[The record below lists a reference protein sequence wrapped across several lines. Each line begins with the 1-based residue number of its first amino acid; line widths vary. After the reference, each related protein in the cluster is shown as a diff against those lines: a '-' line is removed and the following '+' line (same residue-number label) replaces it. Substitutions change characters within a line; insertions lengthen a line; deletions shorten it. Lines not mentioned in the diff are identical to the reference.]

1 MSKDLQTNNGV
12 HINPYENA
20 AKTHVPAAGDVYA
33 TKSPSF
39 NGREIVRLVKRCGEH
54 SWETVNAF
62 TGEPYRN
69 LSDDTLKQ
77 YYRWIQTEF
86 TEISS
91 LATSIVSGKASEAA
105 LLITGA
111 QEAPQADSESLMAT
125 ESPEHIEALLE
136 SSERIKNKM
145 EEAQL
150 VAKCMIEERKA
161 QLDAMLHDMNG
172 YLAKVNEK
180 VANLVKI
187 ITVLNLYTG
196 ATVDIHHIAEG
207 DPAPKGEPLSMRQ
220 RILFMDEELCIHIDH
235 EADYQDVNLFFDW
248 LKDPANRDIIVPE
261 PRCVVCLKPK
271 RFPMN
276 YRSGDA
282 HYDAQRNIWNR
293 HTYVVIRNGD
303 NLWWFESED
312 LEVYEWAFP
321 HDDFE
326 ESFAKRL
333 QEETHSAFKDNILN
347 QRKNVTYRDTKY
359 MMFLQ
364 GLIDQRQ
371 DLIGPTAKRLNLM
384 KLQGIRLIRDDENLI
399 GTGRKPWKE
408 FRDEKNTL
416 IRRGTRIL
424 YVAGPCWSDSYKRR
438 PTPCS
443 GQFVRYYSNEWSM
456 PSFPGTGL
464 YSADEIEVV
473 HHYDHGQPVMIKHP
487 RLVFK
492 YLPGDEV
499 FDRTEYEY
507 RQRKQRVSWEFD
519 PCYVLNYDAVS
530 IEELQGYLEDRTL
543 RTEFASMIPIL
554 VEMRRH
560 KVAEQ
565 KDEEAFKT
573 LLSDTILRESD
584 MSVTGKAMD
593 EAIAWWKEKVIFTRA
608 LRCDD
613 EKAWKMIK
621 ARLMKQLKENPQ
633 N

>member
-1 MSKDLQTNNGV
+1 MGNNTPASLAPI

-20 AKTHVPAAGDVYA
+20 TKTHVPAAGDVYA

-39 NGREIVRLVKRCGEH
+39 NGREIFRLVKRSGEH

-77 YYRWIQTEF
+77 YYRWIQNEF
-86 TEISS
+86 SEISS

-105 LLITGA
+105 LLITGG

-145 EEAQL
+145 EEAKL
-150 VAKCMIEERKA
+150 VAKCIIEERKA
-161 QLDAMLHDMNG
+161 QLDDMLDDMNG

-196 ATVDIHHIAEG
+196 ATVDIHQITEG
-207 DPAPKGEPLSMRQ
+207 DPAPKDEPLSMRQ
-220 RILFMDEELCIHIDH
+220 RILFMDEELCVHIDH
-235 EADYQDVNLFFDW
+235 EADYKDVNLFFEW
-248 LKDPANRDIIVPE
+248 LKTPENRNIIVPE

-271 RFPMN
+271 RFDMQ
-276 YRSGDA
+276 YRSGDPV
-282 HYDAQRNIWNR
+282 YDARRNAWNK
-293 HTYVVIRNGD
+293 HTYVIIRNGD
-303 NLWWFESED
+303 NLWWLESED
-312 LEVYEWAFP
+312 LEVWEWAFP

-326 ESFAKRL
+326 EEFTDRMQK
-333 QEETHSAFKDNILN
+333 ETYRKDHV
-347 QRKNVTYRDTKY
+347 QKEHDAVTYRVTKY

-371 DLIGPTAKRLNLM
+371 DLIGPTAKRPNLM

-399 GTGRKPWKE
+399 GTGRKTWKE

-424 YVAGPCWSDSYKRR
+424 YVAGQCWSDSYKRR

-473 HHYDHGQPVMIKHP
+473 HHYDHGQPVMAKHP

-492 YLPGDEV
+492 YLPGDDV
-499 FDRTEYEY
+499 FDRTVYEY
-507 RQRKQRVSWEFD
+507 RQRKQRVSWEYD
-519 PCYVLNYDAVS
+519 PRYVLNYDAVS

-573 LLSDTILRESD
+573 LLSDTILRQ
-584 MSVTGKAMD
+584 TGKAVPEKTIE
-593 EAIAWWKEKVIFTRA
+593 EAVAWWKGKVIFTRA
-608 LRCDD
+608 LRSDD
-613 EKAWKMIK
+613 RGAWGMI
-621 ARLMKQLKENPQ
+621 MKRIKSQIQ
-633 N
+633 

>member
-1 MSKDLQTNNGV
+1 MGNNTPASLTPI

-20 AKTHVPAAGDVYA
+20 TKTHVPAAGDVYA

-54 SWETVNAF
+54 SWETVNSF

-69 LSDDTLKQ
+69 LSDDSLKQ
-77 YYRWIQTEF
+77 YYRWIQNEF
-86 TEISS
+86 SEISS

-161 QLDAMLHDMNG
+161 QLDSMLHDMNG

-196 ATVDIHHIAEG
+196 ATVDIHNIAEG
-207 DPAPKGEPLSMRQ
+207 DPAPKDEPLSMRQ

-235 EADYQDVNLFFDW
+235 EADYKDVNLFFEW
-248 LKDPANRDIIVPE
+248 LKDPVNRDIVVPE
-261 PRCVVCLKPK
+261 KRCVVCLKPK

-282 HYDAQRNIWNR
+282 YYDAQRNIWNR

-333 QEETHSAFKDNILN
+333 QEETHSALKDNILN
-347 QRKNVTYRDTKY
+347 QRKNVTYRVTKY

-371 DLIGPTAKRLNLM
+371 DLIGPTTKRLNLV

-399 GTGRKPWKE
+399 GTGRKPWDK
-408 FRDEKNTL
+408 FRDEKNAI

-473 HHYDHGQPVMIKHP
+473 HHYDHGQPVMEKHP

-507 RQRKQRVSWEFD
+507 RQRKKRVSWEFD
-519 PCYVLNYDAVS
+519 PRYVLNYDAVS

-560 KVAEQ
+560 KVDEQ

-573 LLSDTILRESD
+573 LLSDTILRQS
-584 MSVTGKAMD
+584 GKAVPEKTIE
-593 EAIAWWKEKVIFTRA
+593 EAVAWWKGKVIFTRA
-608 LRCDD
+608 LRSDD
-613 EKAWKMIK
+613 RKAWKMI
-621 ARLMKQLKENPQ
+621 MKRIKSQIQ
-633 N
+633 

>member
-1 MSKDLQTNNGV
+1 MENNTPASQTPI

-20 AKTHVPAAGDVYA
+20 TKTHVPAAGDVYA

-39 NGREIVRLVKRCGEH
+39 NGREIFRLVKRSGEH

-62 TGEPYRN
+62 TGKHSRKI
-69 LSDDTLKQ
+69 SDDTLKQ
-77 YYRWIQTEF
+77 YYRWIQNEF
-86 TEISS
+86 SEISS
-91 LATSIVSGKASEAA
+91 LATSIVSGKASEAT
-105 LLITGA
+105 LLITGG

-150 VAKCMIEERKA
+150 VARCMIEERKA
-161 QLDAMLHDMNG
+161 QLDAMLNDMNG

-196 ATVDIHHIAEG
+196 ATVDIHQITEG
-207 DPAPKGEPLSMRQ
+207 DTAPKNEPLSMRQ
-220 RILFMDEELCIHIDH
+220 RILFMDEELCVHIDH
-235 EADYQDVNLFFDW
+235 EADYKDVDLFFEW
-248 LKDPANRDIIVPE
+248 LKDPVNRDIVVPE
-261 PRCVVCLKPK
+261 KRCVVCLKPK
-271 RFPMN
+271 RFPMD

-312 LEVYEWAFP
+312 LEVYDWAFP

-326 ESFAKRL
+326 ESVAKRL
-333 QEETHSAFKDNILN
+333 QEETHPSLKENILK
-347 QRKNVTYRDTKY
+347 QRKNVTYRVTKY

-371 DLIGPTAKRLNLM
+371 DLIGPTAERLNLM
-384 KLQGIRLIRDDENLI
+384 KLQGVRLIRDDENLI
-399 GTGRKPWKE
+399 GTGRKPWTE
-408 FRDEKNTL
+408 FRDEKNAL

-424 YVAGPCWSDSYKRR
+424 YIAGQKYYDSWNRRRR
-438 PTPCS
+438 PTPDS
-443 GQFVRYYSNEWSM
+443 GKFVRYYSNEFSEPDF
-456 PSFPGTGL
+456 PSTGL

-473 HHYDHGQPVMIKHP
+473 DHYENHKPVMAKHP

-492 YLPGDEV
+492 YLPGDEI
-499 FDRTEYEY
+499 FDRTEFEY
-507 RQRKQRVSWEFD
+507 RGRKKRVSWEYD
-519 PCYVLNYDAVS
+519 PSYVLNYDAVS
-530 IEELQGYLEDRTL
+530 IEELQEYLEDRTL
-543 RTEFASMIPIL
+543 RASFAKMIPIL

-573 LLSDTILRESD
+573 LLSDTILRQ
-584 MSVTGKAMD
+584 TGKAVPEKTIE
-593 EAIAWWKEKVIFTRA
+593 EAVAWWKGKVIFTRA
-608 LRCDD
+608 LRSDD
-613 EKAWKMIK
+613 RKAWGMI
-621 ARLMKQLKENPQ
+621 MKRIKSQIQ
-633 N
+633 

>member
-1 MSKDLQTNNGV
+1 MGNNTPASLTPI

-20 AKTHVPAAGDVYA
+20 TKTHVPAAGDVYA

-39 NGREIVRLVKRCGEH
+39 NGREIFRLVKRSGEH

-62 TGEPYRN
+62 TGEHSRKI
-69 LSDDTLKQ
+69 SDDSLKQ
-77 YYRWIQTEF
+77 YYRWIQNEF
-86 TEISS
+86 SEISS

-105 LLITGA
+105 LLITGG

-161 QLDAMLHDMNG
+161 RLDAMLHDMNG

-207 DPAPKGEPLSMRQ
+207 DPAPKDEPLSMRQ
-220 RILFMDEELCIHIDH
+220 RILFMDEELCVHIDH
-235 EADYQDVNLFFDW
+235 EADYRDVNLFFDW

-261 PRCVVCLKPK
+261 KRCVVCLKPK
-271 RFPMN
+271 RFPMD

-293 HTYVVIRNGD
+293 HTYVVIRNGE

-321 HDDFE
+321 HEDFE
-326 ESFAKRL
+326 EKFAERMRN
-333 QEETHSAFKDNILN
+333 ETAWKDHTV
-347 QRKNVTYRDTKY
+347 REHDAATYRVTKY

-371 DLIGPTAKRLNLM
+371 DLIGPTAERLNLM
-384 KLQGIRLIRDDENLI
+384 KLQGIRLVRDDENLI

-408 FRDEKNTL
+408 FRDEKNAL

-424 YVAGPCWSDSYKRR
+424 YVAGSCWSDSYKRR
-438 PTPCS
+438 PIPCS

-473 HHYDHGQPVMIKHP
+473 HHYDHGQPVMAKHP

-519 PCYVLNYDAVS
+519 PRYVLNYDAVS

-554 VEMRRH
+554 VEMRSH

-573 LLSDTILRESD
+573 LLSDTIFRQ
-584 MSVTGKAMD
+584 TGKAVPEKTIE
-593 EAIAWWKEKVIFTRA
+593 EAVAWWKGKVIFTRA
-608 LRCDD
+608 LRSDD
-613 EKAWKMIK
+613 RKAWGMI
-621 ARLMKQLKENPQ
+621 MKRIKSQIQ
-633 N
+633 

>member
-1 MSKDLQTNNGV
+1 MTKDIQTNNEI

-20 AKTHVPAAGDVYA
+20 AKTHVPTTGDVYA
-33 TKSPSF
+33 YKSPSC
-39 NGREIVRLVKRCGEH
+39 NGREIIRLIKRIDKGCTKNC
-54 SWETVNAF
+54 WETVNAL
-62 TGEPYRN
+62 TGEPSRTIG
-69 LSDDTLKQ
+69 DDTLKQ
-77 YYRWIQTEF
+77 YYRWIQNDF
-86 TEISS
+86 AEISS
-91 LATSIVSGKASEAA
+91 LATSITSGKVAETA
-105 LLITGA
+105 LLITGG
-111 QEAPQADSESLMAT
+111 QEAPEADSESLMAT
-125 ESPEHIEALLE
+125 ESREHIEALLE

-161 QLDAMLHDMNG
+161 QLDMMLRDMNG

-196 ATVDIHHIAEG
+196 ATVDIHQIAEG
-207 DPAPKGEPLSMRQ
+207 DPAPKDEPLSMRQ

-235 EADYQDVNLFFDW
+235 EADYKDVNLFFDW
-248 LKDPANRDIIVPE
+248 LKTPENRNIIVPE

-271 RFPMN
+271 RFDIN

-282 HYDAQRNIWNR
+282 YYDAQRNIWNR

-326 ESFAKRL
+326 ETFAKRL
-333 QEETHSAFKDNILN
+333 AEEKYWKDHVIR
-347 QRKNVTYRDTKY
+347 QREDVTYRVTKY

-371 DLIGPTAKRLNLM
+371 DLIGPTAERLNLM

-424 YVAGPCWSDSYKRR
+424 YVAGPYWSDSYKRR

-473 HHYDHGQPVMIKHP
+473 HHYDHGQPVMAKHP

-530 IEELQGYLEDRTL
+530 IEELQCYLEDRTL

-560 KVAEQ
+560 KVAEF
-565 KDEEAFKT
+565 KDEEAFKK
-573 LLSDTILRESD
+573 LLSDTILRE
-584 MSVTGKAMD
+584 TGKTVPEGMID
-593 EAIAWWKEKVIFTRA
+593 EAIAWWKEKVIFTRP
-608 LRCDD
+608 LRSDD
-613 EKAWKMIK
+613 RKAWNMIK
-621 ARLMKQLKENPQ
+621 KHITTKL
-633 N
+633 